1 METTRV
7 FSQLAAAL
15 ADPSVRVVALK
26 GGARS
31 SKTYSVLQ
39 ALAYWGIKARRPW
52 LASVV
57 SETIPH
63 LKRGCVRDFRRIL
76 EGEGYV
82 FAPPF
87 WTETDKIARFGRG
100 AIEFFSAD
108 APAKVLGPA
117 RDVLFVNECINL
129 DYDTVRQLM
138 IRTRGKVILD
148 YNPAWPFWID
158 EKILPRPDTRLIVST
173 YKDNDYLTP
182 EQVREIEAQR
192 ELDPAW
198 WRVYGLGETGQVEG
212 LVLDNWDICGTMP
225 EAPGREWLGL
235 DFGFGAPSAVVH
247 VAMSG
252 GEAYHDEVV
261 YARNLTN
268 PELAARIK
276 AAGLGHLTIIADS
289 AEPKSI
295 QELRN
300 AGLHVEPADK
310 GPDSVRIGVQIMNR
324 IRKHFTARSVN
335 LIDEAR
341 KWHYAKDTDGAFD
354 HTRPVDAYNHGMD
367 ASRYVYLNRL
377 GNTRPTFAVTY

>member
-7 FSQLAAAL
+7 FSQLVAAL

-39 ALAYWGIKARRPW
+39 ALAYCGLKARRPW

-63 LKRGCVRDFRRIL
+63 LKRGCIRDFRRIL

-82 FAPPF
+82 LTPPF

-212 LVLDNWDICGTMP
+212 LVLENWDICGTMP

-300 AGLHVEPADK
+300 AGLRVEPADK

-341 KWHYAKDTDGAFD
+341 KWHYAKTADGAFD
-354 HTRPVDAYNHGMD
+354 HTHPVDAYNHGMD

-377 GNTRPTFAVTY
+377 GDTRPTFAVTY

>member
-7 FSQLAAAL
+7 FSQLVAAL

-39 ALAYWGIKARRPW
+39 ALAYCGLKARRPW

-63 LKRGCVRDFRRIL
+63 LKRGCIRDFRRIL

-158 EKILPRPDTRLIVST
+158 EKILPRPDARLIVST

-212 LVLDNWDICGTMP
+212 LVLENWDICGTMP

-341 KWHYAKDTDGAFD
+341 KWHYAKTADGAFD
-354 HTRPVDAYNHGMD
+354 HTHPVDAYNHGMD

-377 GNTRPTFAVTY
+377 GDTRPTFAVTY